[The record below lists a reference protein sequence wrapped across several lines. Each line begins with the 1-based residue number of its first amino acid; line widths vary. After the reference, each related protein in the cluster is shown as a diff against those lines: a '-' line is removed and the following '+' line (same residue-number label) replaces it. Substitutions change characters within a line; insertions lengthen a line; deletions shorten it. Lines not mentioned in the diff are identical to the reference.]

1 MEHDVLKTY
10 LIEKLQEWIFEQRS
24 LHLPNS
30 RSLTEE
36 ERSLLGGYFEERI
49 LDLTRIVSLE
59 RISNPEFYSELVK
72 SGTPIP
78 LDLTQAMG
86 FTLIDCVL
94 ICKWLFSVPSMAIST
109 IFHEMVH
116 VVQADILGSTR
127 LIELYTDSLIKDEY
141 RNVSFEVQAYD
152 LTDQFIRGGASFSVR
167 KILEKEFKS
176 SKL

>member
-1 MEHDVLKTY
+1 MEYDALKRY
-10 LIEKLQEWIFEQRS
+10 LIEKFQEWIFEQRS

-30 RSLTEE
+30 RPLYQE
-36 ERSLLGGYFEERI
+36 ERSVLSGYFDERI

-59 RISNPEFYSELVK
+59 SISNPEFYNELVK

-116 VVQADILGSTR
+116 VVQADILGTTR

-141 RNVSFEVQAYD
+141 RNVLFEVQAYD
-152 LTDQFIRGGASFSVR
+152 LTDQFIRGGRSFSVR
-167 KILEKEFKS
+167 EILEEELKQ
-176 SKL
+176 